1 MASVRREMM
10 PPSAITNPLRVQW
23 VNVRLWTYALW
34 NARFAD
40 GDKSMMVLEFA
51 DFARE

>member
-1 MASVRREMM
+1 MTVELM
-10 PPSAITNPLRVQW
+10 TNPLLVK
-23 VNVRLWTYALW
+23 RLNARLGTYALW